1 MNNCQFGCLDVT
13 FQNHSFKTDPNY
25 NETIKM
31 IMISEAFPANSSD
44 YFTGGESSKYLKNT
58 NHVFGALGYPFV
70 FFEDYLNHGI
80 YLTTALK
87 CTKKDYL
94 VSSKTIENCSYLL
107 EKEVDQFPNI
117 KVMMLM
123 GDFAIKAVN
132 TIWKRK
138 YKERVIPS
146 GSTYKIR
153 GEIFES
159 KGIRFFPSYTQTRES
174 FGIEKSKVEMISED
188 TKRAMEL
195 IK

>member
-1 MNNCQFGCLDVT
+1 MINCQFSCADVE
-13 FQNHSFKTDPNY
+13 FQNYSLTTYPKY

-44 YFTGGESSKYLKNT
+44 YFSGGEASKYLKNT
-58 NHVFGALGYPFV
+58 NHVFGALGFPFV
-70 FFEDYLNHGI
+70 SFEDYLSHGI

-107 EKEVDQFPNI
+107 EKEIDQFPNV

-132 TIWKRK
+132 FIWKRK
-138 YKERVIPS
+138 YNERVIPA

-153 GEIFES
+153 GEKFES
-159 KGIRFFPSYTQTRES
+159 RGIRFFPSYTQTGDS
-174 FGIEKSKVEMISED
+174 FGIEKSKVEMIIED
-188 TKRAMEL
+188 TKKAMEL